1 MGALDRRRPLTQANR
16 TRAIAMLEADAPRRS
31 RMFTTAA
38 LLVPALMFFL
48 VAYVWPLGALLY
60 DSFESGGR
68 FTVTNHIKNLA
79 SPAFHA
85 ILLRTLQMSL
95 MVAVLCLL
103 VGYPLAYALSKL
115 KGTLV
120 AFLLLLVTI
129 PYVTSILIRTYAW
142 IVILSGSGIVN
153 KTMMSLGIIE
163 TPLQLVF
170 NQLGVYVGMVQVQL
184 PLMIFPLYAVLTKID
199 HSLAPAAYGLG
210 SSPASAFW
218 HVTLPLSFPGIASGF
233 TLVFLSCLGFYVT
246 PALLGGTGEYMLAQG
261 ISVRVLTLGDFD
273 SASTQAAS
281 LLVVV
286 IVLFLLFRRRIGVE
300 LDEGERRPAREHDA
314 GSGLRHW
321 PAALEWVAAAFGGW
335 LSSIGVLASWARRLL
350 LWPLAVMTL
359 LFLTAPLLVVIPLAF
374 SDAAYLTFPPPG
386 YSLRWFH
393 EFFDNQQWIDAAIF
407 SARTAVLATA
417 LSLAIG
423 VPAAFAIVRRG
434 FSGRIGVYLLL
445 ISPLVVPHVVVAVA
459 LFFQLAPAGMSGTTI
474 AFIISYT
481 LIGIPYVVV
490 VCIAGL
496 RRFDRT
502 LEMAAASLGASPAIV
517 LRTVTLP
524 LLLPSLVSAGLFA
537 FIVGFDDVVFGLF
550 LSGANSTPLPIRMW
564 DDIRLE
570 ISPQIAVVAV
580 LLFIMLALG
589 YGLILAIRTL
599 SRSEAKSGNFD

>member
-1 MGALDRRRPLTQANR
+1 
-16 TRAIAMLEADAPRRS
+16 MLEARALRRS
-31 RMFTTAA
+31 RTLATAA
-38 LLVPALMFFL
+38 LLAPALIFFT

-60 DSFESGGR
+60 DSFEHGGR
-68 FTVTNHIKNLA
+68 FTFSNHMENLA

-85 ILLRTLQMSL
+85 ILLRTLQMSFA
-95 MVAVLCLL
+95 VAVLCLL
-103 VGYPLAYALSKL
+103 IGYPLAYVLSKL
-115 KGTLV
+115 NGTLA

-142 IVILSGSGIVN
+142 IVILSGSGVVN
-153 KTMMSLGIIE
+153 KTLMAFGIID

-170 NQLGVYVGMVQVQL
+170 NQFGVYVGMIQVQL
-184 PLMIFPLYAVLTKID
+184 PLMVFPLYAVLSKID
-199 HSLAPAAYGLG
+199 RSLAPAAYGLG

-218 HVTLPLSFPGIASGF
+218 HVTLPLSLPGIASGF

-281 LLVVV
+281 LLIVVLL
-286 IVLFLLFRRRIGVE
+286 LFLLFRKRIAGE
-300 LDEGERRPAREHDA
+300 LEEGESQPAKDGEA
-314 GSGLRHW
+314 GGGLRRW
-321 PAALEWVAAAFGGW
+321 PANLERAAAACSGW
-335 LSSIGVLASWARRLL
+335 LASIGILASWARRFL
-350 LWPLAVMTL
+350 LWPVAALIL

-386 YSLRWFH
+386 YSLRWFRQ
-393 EFFDNQQWIDAAIF
+393 FFANTQWIDAAFF
-407 SARTAVLATA
+407 SARTAALSTA
-417 LSLAIG
+417 LCLAIG
-423 VPAAFAIVRRG
+423 IPAAFAIVRRG
-434 FSGRIGVYLLL
+434 FSGRLGVYLLL

-459 LFFQLAPAGMSGTTI
+459 LFFQLAPAGLSGTTL
-474 AFIISYT
+474 AFVVSYA

-502 LEMAAASLGASPAIV
+502 LEMAAASLGASPATV

-550 LSGANSTPLPIRMW
+550 LSGATSTPLPIRMW

-580 LLFIMLALG
+580 LLFVMLALG
-589 YGLILAIRTL
+589 YALILAIRTL
-599 SRSEAKSGNFD
+599 SRSESRSWSFDR